1 MLRGISTHKKGK
13 GKGFQQKPPNIN
25 LPPPPLQQK
34 NLYQVDMLDVPL
46 IQAFFGKN
54 IDLSNKG
61 NLSGMHPCQNSWKL
75 TFGLIRSGHFATWQ
89 GMGCEVLSNS
99 LGQWSNL
106 LDQMF

>member
-1 MLRGISTHKKGK
+1 
-13 GKGFQQKPPNIN
+13 
-25 LPPPPLQQK
+25 
-34 NLYQVDMLDVPL
+34 MLDVPL
-46 IQAFFGKN
+46 IQAFFGKS
-54 IDLSNKG
+54 IDLSNKA

-106 LDQMF
+106 LGQMF